1 MINVFEIKESVSM
14 ALAAI
19 KAHKMRAF
27 LTVLGVLIGV
37 TTVIAM
43 VSIITG
49 LNRSVAQQIESLGS
63 NVIYVTKS
71 EIGIQFEGPS
81 EEERNRP
88 PITFEDAVAVEELCP
103 SVEAVSPQNWGPGPK
118 TVKYR
123 DNKVSQFQ
131 LIGVMPSY
139 ELVNNNYAEEG
150 RFFTD
155 SEVNYRT
162 MVAVLGRDVADAL
175 FPNLD
180 PIGKQIS
187 IGGRN
192 FAPKRFMVIGV
203 MEKRPSI
210 LGDSQNNFVLLPHPT
225 YKKLYPEEKELL
237 LVAKPVSPE
246 LTDQAIDEITR
257 VMRIRRGLAA
267 DKPNNFATA
276 TQDDLMDMYR
286 NITRAIYMVMVV
298 ISSIGLLVG
307 GVGVMNIMLVSVT
320 ERTREIGIRKAI
332 GARKKDVLWQ
342 FLIEAMTLSASG
354 GILGIVIGL
363 LLGEFVAAVTPLAA
377 GVSIFWIV
385 LGFSFSVSVGLVFGI
400 YPAYR
405 AARLDPIVSLRYE

>member
-1 MINVFEIKESVSM
+1 MINIFEIREAISM
-14 ALAAI
+14 AIAAI

-49 LNRSVAQQIESLGS
+49 LNKSMAQQIESLGS
-63 NVIYVTKS
+63 NVIYVTRF
-71 EIGIQFEGPS
+71 EIGIRFEGPS

-88 PITFEDAVAVEELCP
+88 AITFEDAMAVQELCP
-103 SVEAVSPQNWGPGPK
+103 SVEAVSPQNWGPGAK
-118 TVKYR
+118 TVKYE
-123 DNKVSQFQ
+123 DNKVNYFE
-131 LIGVMPSY
+131 LIGVMPTY
-139 ELVNNNYAEEG
+139 ETVNNNYAEEG

-155 SEVNYRT
+155 SDVHYRA

-180 PIGKQIS
+180 PIGKKIS
-187 IGGRN
+187 LAGRN
-192 FAPKRFMVIGV
+192 FAPKRFTVIGV
-203 MEKRPSI
+203 METRPSI

-237 LVAKPVSPE
+237 LVAKPTTPE
-246 LTDQAIDEITR
+246 VIEQAMDEITQ
-257 VMRIRRGLAA
+257 VMRIRRGLAV
-267 DKPNNFATA
+267 DKPNNFALA
-276 TQDDLMDMYR
+276 TQEDLMDMYR
-286 NITRAIYMVMVV
+286 NITKAIYMVMVI

-332 GARKKDVLWQ
+332 GARKKDILWQ
-342 FLIEAMTLSASG
+342 FLIEAMTLSGSG
-354 GILGIVIGL
+354 GILGIIIGL
-363 LLGEFVAAVTPLAA
+363 LLGEFVGAVTPLAA
-377 GVSIFWIV
+377 GVSLPWIV
-385 LGFSFSVSVGLVFGI
+385 LGFSFSVSVGLIFGI

-405 AARLDPIVSLRYE
+405 AAKLDPIVSLRYE

>member
-1 MINVFEIKESVSM
+1 MINIFEIKESISM
-14 ALAAI
+14 AMAAI

-49 LNRSVAQQIESLGS
+49 LNKSMSQQIESLGS
-63 NVIYVTKS
+63 NVIYVTKH
-71 EIGIQFEGPS
+71 EIGIRFEGPT

-88 PITFEDAVAVEELCP
+88 PITFEDAMAVEELC
-103 SVEAVSPQNWGPGPK
+103 SSIEAVSPQNWGPGPK
-118 TVKYR
+118 TVKYE
-123 DNKVSQFQ
+123 DNKVSQFE
-131 LIGVMPSY
+131 LIGVLPAY
-139 ELVNNNYAEEG
+139 EVVNNNYIEEG

-155 SEVNYRT
+155 SDVNYRA
-162 MVAVLGRDVADAL
+162 MVAVLGQDVAEAL

-180 PIGKQIS
+180 PIGKEIS

-192 FAPKRFMVIGV
+192 FSPKRFTVIGV

-210 LGDSQNNFVLLPHPT
+210 LGESQNNFVLLPHDT

-237 LVAKPVSPE
+237 LVAKPRSPE
-246 LTDQAIDEITR
+246 LMDQAIDEITQ
-257 VMRIRRGLAA
+257 VMRLRRGLAA
-267 DKPNNFATA
+267 DKPNNFAIA

-286 NITRAIYMVMVV
+286 NITKAIYMVMVI

-332 GARKKDVLWQ
+332 GARKKDILWQ
-342 FLIEAMTLSASG
+342 FLIEAMTLSGSG
-354 GILGIVIGL
+354 GILGIIIGL
-363 LLGEFVAAVTPLAA
+363 ILGKVVAAVTPLAA
-377 GVSIFWIV
+377 GVSLFWII
-385 LGFSFSVSVGLVFGI
+385 LGFSFAVSVGLIFGI

-405 AARLDPIVSLRYE
+405 AAKLDPIVSLRYE

>member
-1 MINVFEIKESVSM
+1 M
-14 ALAAI
+14 AFAAI

-27 LTVLGVLIGV
+27 LTVLGVFVGV

-49 LNRSVAQQIESLGS
+49 LNKSMAQQIESLGS
-63 NVIYVTKS
+63 DVIYVTKH

-88 PITFEDAVAVEELCP
+88 VITFEDAMAVDELCP
-103 SVEAVSPQNWGPGPK
+103 SVEAVSPQNWGPGAK
-118 TVKYR
+118 TVKFK
-123 DNKVSQFQ
+123 DNKVSRFQ

-139 ELVNNNYAEEG
+139 EVVNNNYVEEG
-150 RFFTD
+150 RFFTESD
-155 SEVNYRT
+155 VNYRA
-162 MVAVLGRDVADAL
+162 MVVVLGRDVADLL
-175 FPNLD
+175 FINQD
-180 PIGKQIS
+180 PVGKEIS
-187 IGGRN
+187 IAGRN
-192 FAPKRFMVIGV
+192 FAPRRFRVIGV
-203 MEKRPSI
+203 MEERPSI
-210 LGDSQNNFVLLPHPT
+210 LGESQNNFLLLPYDT

-237 LVAKPVSPE
+237 LVAKPKRPE
-246 LTDQAIDEITR
+246 LMEQAIDEITQ

-267 DKPNNFATA
+267 DKPNNFAIA

-286 NITRAIYMVMVV
+286 NITNAIYMVMVV

-307 GVGVMNIMLVSVT
+307 GVGVMNIMLVSAT

-332 GARKKDVLWQ
+332 GARKRDVLWQ
-342 FLIEAMTLSASG
+342 FLIEAMTLSGSG
-354 GILGIVIGL
+354 GVLGIIIGL
-363 LLGEFVAAVTPLAA
+363 LVGQFVAAVTPLAA
-377 GVSIFWIV
+377 GVSMFWIV
-385 LGFSFSVSVGLVFGI
+385 LGFSFSVSVGLIFGI

>member
-1 MINVFEIKESVSM
+1 MSM

-49 LNRSVAQQIESLGS
+49 LNKSMSQQIESLGS
-63 NVIYVTKS
+63 NIIWVTRF
-71 EIGIQFEGPS
+71 EIGIRFEGPT

-88 PITFEDAVAVEELCP
+88 PITFEDAMAVAELCP
-103 SVEAVSPQNWGPGPK
+103 SVDAVSPQNWGPGSK
-118 TVKYR
+118 TVKYK
-123 DNKVSQFQ
+123 DNKVSRFE
-131 LIGVMPSY
+131 LIGIMPSY
-139 ELVNNNYAEEG
+139 EVVNNNYAEEG

-155 SEVNYRT
+155 SDVNYRA
-162 MVAVLGRDVADAL
+162 MVAVLGRDVADVL

-180 PIGKQIS
+180 PIGREIS
-187 IGGRN
+187 IAGRN
-192 FAPKRFMVIGV
+192 FAPRRFTVIGV
-203 MEKRPSI
+203 MEERPSI

-237 LVAKPVSPE
+237 LVAKPESPE
-246 LTDQAIDEITR
+246 VIDQAIEEITQ
-257 VMRIRRGLAA
+257 VMRIRRGLSA
-267 DKPNNFATA
+267 DKPNNFAIA

-286 NITRAIYMVMVV
+286 NITKAIYMVMVV

-320 ERTREIGIRKAI
+320 ERTREIGVRKAI
-332 GARKKDVLWQ
+332 GARKKDILWQ
-342 FLIEAMTLSASG
+342 FLIEAMTLSGSG
-354 GILGIVIGL
+354 GILGIIIGL
-363 LLGEFVAAVTPLAA
+363 LLGEFVAAVSPLPA
-377 GVSIFWIV
+377 GVSLFWIV
-385 LGFSFSVSVGLVFGI
+385 LGFSFAVSVGLIFGI

>member
-1 MINVFEIKESVSM
+1 MNIFEIKEAMSM

-49 LNRSVAQQIESLGS
+49 LNKSMSQQIESLGS
-63 NVIYVTKS
+63 NIIWVTRF
-71 EIGIQFEGPS
+71 EIGIRFEGPT

-88 PITFEDAVAVEELCP
+88 PITFEDAMAVAELCP
-103 SVEAVSPQNWGPGPK
+103 SVDAVSPQNWGPGSK
-118 TVKYR
+118 TVKYK
-123 DNKVSQFQ
+123 DNKVSRFE
-131 LIGVMPSY
+131 LIGIMPSY
-139 ELVNNNYAEEG
+139 EVVNNNYAEEG

-155 SEVNYRT
+155 SDVNYRA
-162 MVAVLGRDVADAL
+162 MVAVLGRDVADVL

-180 PIGKQIS
+180 PIGREIS
-187 IGGRN
+187 IAGRN
-192 FAPKRFMVIGV
+192 FAPRRFTVIGV
-203 MEKRPSI
+203 MEERPSI

-237 LVAKPVSPE
+237 LVAKPESPE
-246 LTDQAIDEITR
+246 VIDQAIEEITQ
-257 VMRIRRGLAA
+257 VMRIRRGLSA
-267 DKPNNFATA
+267 DKPNNFAIA

-286 NITRAIYMVMVV
+286 NITKAIYMVMVV

-320 ERTREIGIRKAI
+320 ERTREIGVRKAI
-332 GARKKDVLWQ
+332 GARKKDILWQ
-342 FLIEAMTLSASG
+342 FLIEAMTLSGSG
-354 GILGIVIGL
+354 GILGIIIGL
-363 LLGEFVAAVTPLAA
+363 LLGEFVAAVSPLPA
-377 GVSIFWIV
+377 GVSLFWIV
-385 LGFSFSVSVGLVFGI
+385 LGFSFAVSVGLIFGI

>member
-1 MINVFEIKESVSM
+1 MINIFEIREAISM
-14 ALAAI
+14 AFAAI

-27 LTVLGVLIGV
+27 LTVLGVLVGV

-49 LNRSVAQQIESLGS
+49 LNKSMAQQIESLGS
-63 NVIYVTKS
+63 NVIYVTRF
-71 EIGIQFEGPS
+71 EIGIRFEGPS

-88 PITFEDAVAVEELCP
+88 AITFEDAMAVEALCP
-103 SVEAVSPQNWGPGPK
+103 SVEAVSPQNWGPGSK
-118 TVKYR
+118 TVKYK
-123 DNKVSQFQ
+123 DNKVSRFE
-131 LIGVMPSY
+131 LIGIMPSY
-139 ELVNNNYAEEG
+139 EVVNNNFAEEG
-150 RFFTD
+150 RFFTESD
-155 SEVNYRT
+155 VNYRA
-162 MVAVLGRDVADAL
+162 MVAVLGKDVADVL

-180 PIGKQIS
+180 PIGREIS
-187 IGGRN
+187 IAGRN
-192 FAPKRFMVIGV
+192 FAPRKFTVIGI
-203 MEKRPSI
+203 MEERPSI
-210 LGDSQNNFVLLPHPT
+210 LGDSQNNFVLLPHPS

-237 LVAKPVSPE
+237 LVAKPQSPE
-246 LTDQAIDEITR
+246 LIDQAIEEITQ
-257 VMRIRRGLAA
+257 VMRIRRGLSV

-286 NITRAIYMVMVV
+286 NITKAIYMVMVI

-320 ERTREIGIRKAI
+320 ERTREIGVRKAI
-332 GARKKDVLWQ
+332 GARKKDILWQ
-342 FLIEAMTLSASG
+342 FLIEAMTLSGSG
-354 GILGIVIGL
+354 GILGIIIGL
-363 LLGEFVAAVTPLAA
+363 LLGWFVAAVTPLAA
-377 GVSIFWIV
+377 GVSLFWII

>member
-1 MINVFEIKESVSM
+1 MINIFEIKEAISM

-49 LNRSVAQQIESLGS
+49 LNKSMSQQIESLGS
-63 NVIYVTKS
+63 NIIWVTRF
-71 EIGIQFEGPS
+71 EIGIQFEGPT

-88 PITFEDAVAVEELCP
+88 PITFEDAMAVAELCP
-103 SVEAVSPQNWGPGPK
+103 SVDAVSPQNWGPGSK
-118 TVKYR
+118 TVKYK
-123 DNKVSQFQ
+123 DNKVSRFE
-131 LIGVMPSY
+131 LIGIMPSY
-139 ELVNNNYAEEG
+139 EVVNNNFAEEG

-155 SEVNYRT
+155 SDVNYRA
-162 MVAVLGRDVADAL
+162 MVAVLGRDVADVL

-180 PIGKQIS
+180 PIGREIS
-187 IGGRN
+187 IAGRN
-192 FAPKRFMVIGV
+192 FAPRKFTVIGV
-203 MEKRPSI
+203 MEERPSI

-237 LVAKPVSPE
+237 LVAKPKSPE
-246 LTDQAIDEITR
+246 LIDQAIEEITQ

-267 DKPNNFATA
+267 DKPNNFAIA

-286 NITRAIYMVMVV
+286 NITKAIYMVMVI

-332 GARKKDVLWQ
+332 GARKKDVMWQ
-342 FLIEAMTLSASG
+342 FLIEAMTLSGSG
-354 GILGIVIGL
+354 GILGIIIGL
-363 LLGEFVAAVTPLAA
+363 LLGEFVAAVSPLPA
-377 GVSIFWIV
+377 GVSLFWIV
-385 LGFSFSVSVGLVFGI
+385 LGFSFAVSVGLIFGI